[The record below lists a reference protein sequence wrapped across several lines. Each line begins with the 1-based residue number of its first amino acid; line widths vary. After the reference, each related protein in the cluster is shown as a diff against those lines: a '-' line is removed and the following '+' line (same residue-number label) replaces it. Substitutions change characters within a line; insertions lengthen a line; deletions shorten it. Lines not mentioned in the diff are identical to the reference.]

1 MFIIYD
7 ITSNGYFKLMGY
19 IYLLLSISP
28 DNVESHKIGV
38 SKDPNKRVLSL
49 QTGNP
54 NKINILYQYKSKN
67 YLKIE
72 QWLHRKYMISITEAE
87 NEWRYLTDE
96 QVFSF
101 IEDCKEADDI
111 ISFLFENNHFY
122 K

>member
-1 MFIIYD
+1 
-7 ITSNGYFKLMGY
+7 MGY